1 MGLSL
6 TTFLQ
11 VQLYMEML
19 AMFGFGAIFLRI
31 WSLFFLAISQFT
43 NSLDLYM
50 ILLIFSICFFFI
62 YSFPLLSIFLFS
74 LSSLMGLLRVLEREL
89 LLGFFIGESLR
100 ERVKGLI
107 LFVLG
112 KMLTFSA
119 DRIAAF
125 FLSISLRTDSQREFS
140 YTSLKNFYSFL
151 RQLSNCGNLSLLFL
165 SNTHIAKMK
174 PRLYLSMRFY
184 TIELSYFSRNVLLFF
199 FKVAA

>member
-1 MGLSL
+1 
-6 TTFLQ
+6 
-11 VQLYMEML
+11 
-19 AMFGFGAIFLRI
+19 
-31 WSLFFLAISQFT
+31 
-43 NSLDLYM
+43 M

-125 FLSISLRTDSQREFS
+125 FLSISLRTDS
-140 YTSLKNFYSFL
+140 
-151 RQLSNCGNLSLLFL
+151 
-165 SNTHIAKMK
+165 
-174 PRLYLSMRFY
+174 
-184 TIELSYFSRNVLLFF
+184 
-199 FKVAA
+199 